1 MTTRRGPK
9 PLLPFGFHGFY
20 WSGLWRREL
29 YGSCVGLV
37 VAGNRNG
44 MKRFVG
50 ESFSFLMQKNGRV
63 SVFPIVDD
71 EGVWRGELLGWL
83 RSWVVGDGLAEA
95 LLREA
100 NFAQVGARSWAV
112 HTPGVP
118 KKICFRVKGVGSL
131 KTDPTPYADGTSE
144 FELDPELDKRL
155 RSIEASLTSLVGVIQ
170 HFTEDFNSLVH
181 PPGNGVVGDGGQ
193 KHLSEYLR

>member
-9 PLLPFGFHGFY
+9 PELPFGFHGWY
-20 WSGLWRREL
+20 CSGLWRREL
-29 YGSCVGLV
+29 YGSCAGSI
-37 VAGNRNG
+37 VANNRNG

-50 ESFSFLMQKNGRV
+50 GSFSFLMQKNGRV
-63 SVFPIVDD
+63 SAFPFVDD
-71 EGVWRGELLGWL
+71 EAVWRGELLGWL
-83 RSWVVGDGLAEA
+83 RTWVVGDGLAEA
-95 LLREA
+95 LLKEA
-100 NFAQVGARSWAV
+100 NFAKVGAKSWAV

-131 KTDPTPYADGTSE
+131 KTDPTPFPDGTSE

-155 RSIEASLTSLVGVIQ
+155 RSIEASLSSLVGVIER
-170 HFTEDFNSLVH
+170 FTTDFNVLVH
-181 PPGNGVVGDGGQ
+181 PGNGVVDDGQ

>member
-1 MTTRRGPK
+1 M
-9 PLLPFGFHGFY
+9 
-20 WSGLWRREL
+20 
-29 YGSCVGLV
+29 GSIVD
-37 VAGNRNG
+37 NRNG

-63 SVFPIVDD
+63 SVFPFVDD
-71 EGVWRGELLGWL
+71 EVVWRGELVGWL
-83 RSWVVGDGLAEA
+83 RTWVQGDGLAEA

-100 NFAQVGARSWAV
+100 NFGQVGAKSWAV

-131 KTDPTPYADGTSE
+131 KTDPTPYKDGTSE

-155 RSIEASLTSLVGVIQ
+155 RSIEASLSSLVGVIQ
-170 HFTEDFNSLVH
+170 HFTEDFNGLVH
-181 PPGNGVVGDGGQ
+181 PSGTGVVDDGQ